1 MLGRSRKRSGKKSR
15 GVKLSSIELP
25 DEQSVRRNVPNDL
38 EFISFSKQFVRHVND
53 YNASH
58 GNYPCTFV
66 LGLVR
71 EIYGSDRWLSPC
83 ENLGMWVFPDGTKE
97 DVMDDNTSPDF
108 EKQGRNIRTLKSFYC
123 NEYFPH
129 RDDPDVYDKL
139 AGVWF
144 ECHARPY
151 FKEAGIRPGVK
162 PAPVRNRQSVRTG
175 SVQKTDNAVSVSI
188 KENPLHRVPGTDIW
202 RRYGDPVP
210 ASIRSDSMT
219 DEMGMI

>member
-97 DVMDDNTSPDF
+97 DVMEGVADMVHEVQVEATFPD
-108 EKQGRNIRTLKSFYC
+108 GT
-123 NEYFPH
+123 
-129 RDDPDVYDKL
+129 KL
-139 AGVWF
+139 VTV
-144 ECHARPY
+144 H
-151 FKEAGIRPGVK
+151 
-162 PAPVRNRQSVRTG
+162 
-175 SVQKTDNAVSVSI
+175 
-188 KENPLHRVPGTDIW
+188 NPFQ
-202 RRYGDPVP
+202 
-210 ASIRSDSMT
+210 
-219 DEMGMI
+219 